1 MQKRKGRL
9 REFEKNNRAV
19 DFDEAREQRQ
29 SKRENTRKK
38 KNKRIK
44 ATVTYED
51 TPSKRKRWTI
61 NKVRIGITVI
71 MIILIAVVAVSIKGI
86 FDLKIEQKQLMEQN
100 KQLKS
105 EKENL
110 QAELENIDSYDYIEE
125 QARIQLKLIKPGEI
139 LYILNDEKQEDENK
153 GI

>member
-100 KQLKS
+100 KQ
-105 EKENL
+105 
-110 QAELENIDSYDYIEE
+110 
-125 QARIQLKLIKPGEI
+125 
-139 LYILNDEKQEDENK
+139 
-153 GI
+153 